1 MALVSCP
8 ECGKKVSDQ
17 SDSCIGCGY
26 PLNPL
31 NFNSRI
37 SKINPN
43 HQQGRKS
50 KGAAAGL
57 AFFFGG
63 VGLHKF
69 YLEQPFQGLLYLF
82 LCWTFIPAILGLIEG
97 LNFIFMSQKTFT
109 ERYG

>member
-26 PLNPL
+26 PINPL
-31 NFNSRI
+31 NFNPRST
-37 SKINPN
+37 KINPK

-50 KGAAAGL
+50 KGTAAFL
-57 AFFFGG
+57 ALFLGG
-63 VGLHKF
+63 IGAHKF
-69 YLEQPFQGLLYLF
+69 YLEQSFMGLIYLC
-82 LCWTFIPAILGLIEG
+82 LCWTGIPLILGILEFFG
-97 LNFIFMSQKTFT
+97 FVFMSQKTFA